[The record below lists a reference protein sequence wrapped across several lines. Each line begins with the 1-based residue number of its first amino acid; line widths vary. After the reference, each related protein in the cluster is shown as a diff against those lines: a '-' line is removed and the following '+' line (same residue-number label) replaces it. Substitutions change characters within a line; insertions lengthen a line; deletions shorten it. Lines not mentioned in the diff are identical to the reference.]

1 MAMIVGIVSQKGGV
15 GKSTLARLIAREF
28 AAQDWQVKI
37 ADLDVSQATSF
48 HWRSR
53 RLQNALEPDISVEQY
68 GRVEQALRIAEQYD
82 LLVLDGAPHATQA
95 TLQIAQA
102 SNLVVIPTGLAIDD
116 LQPGVQLAHELV
128 KHIPRQSLVF
138 ALCRVGVSSTEIGEA
153 RNYLQEAGY
162 TVLEGEL
169 PEKAAYRRASDEGRT
184 ATETHFAS
192 LNRRADALA
201 QSVVNALASLTTP
214 PPKRQRRK
222 RHG

>member
-53 RLQNALEPDISVEQY
+53 RLQRGLEPDISVEQY
-68 GRVEQALRIAEQYD
+68 GRVEQALKVAEQYD
-82 LLVLDGAPHATQA
+82 LLILDGAPHATQA
-95 TLQIAQA
+95 TLQIAKA
-102 SNLVVIPTGLAIDD
+102 SHLVILPTGLAIDD

-128 KHIPRQSLVF
+128 THIPRQQLVF
-138 ALCRVGVSSTEIGEA
+138 ALCRVGISQTEIAEA
-153 RNYLQEAGY
+153 RQYLSEAGY
-162 TVLEGEL
+162 TALRGEL

-184 ATETHFAS
+184 ATETHFTS
-192 LNRRADALA
+192 LNRRAEVLA
-201 QSVVNALASLTTP
+201 QSVVNILASVTTRQSH
-214 PPKRQRRK
+214 RQRRK
-222 RHG
+222 HHG